1 MTPLALMLALA
12 VGQAAPVEPPVEP
25 APPDFV
31 SAAQADDQA
40 LLERL
45 IHALDPDL
53 ATARQG
59 GIAALEE
66 LRDPRSIRP
75 LAYLARD
82 QNGPVALAAVNA
94 IGAFQLP
101 EAERALT
108 EIAIR
113 KWMAAATRAQ
123 AIAQLPKQ
131 RTATAGKTLL
141 AIASDTGEA
150 DPLRRAAL
158 DELRRSYLALV
169 AGSEPVAEEIPP
181 ANVFTPTLGGI
192 GLGAFT
198 LLSVGTLGQSSA
210 GPAIGFFGGAAI
222 GGFTG
227 YLYRTLP
234 LERSSLYVT
243 AMAWGAWTGMGTAL
257 SLSRHPDERLVLG
270 LGVVGEG
277 AAFLAAYEAGE
288 AMGLSPSDVWIA
300 NLGGL
305 AGTSA
310 AVGTLLLLPASDD
323 TRPFFAVTLGS
334 GLLGLGLAA
343 RLAPSTHFSNGD
355 AALVTIGAFEGAWDG
370 AWLPV
375 VFRGDNV
382 SGSQM
387 AGGLFLGNAAGQVF
401 AAAVAQQTDFTPGDV
416 GHMWL
421 VSSYAKLL
429 GAGVPLMANASGR
442 VIAGSQLALGAAGLV
457 GAALLSDRMSYSSGD
472 ATLVTVATAL
482 GAWHGIALGLFL
494 DDRQV
499 LHEQENLGVVLTS
512 IGAFGLASLA
522 VAQATDPSAWE
533 VSMGAS
539 GAFWGA
545 WFSIWSAY
553 VGGMRAVDGTLLTL
567 IGSDFGTGLTAFL
580 VSPAVRLS
588 PRVLAFASLGGI
600 AGASIFSLVTALV
613 TADGNSIAIA
623 NLAGSGVGLV
633 GGGLAA
639 HFLFKGGGDD
649 AMRSEPRPDG
659 SGRFRFPELAIVPQ
673 PLLGP
678 GGRPDGGVLTVAV
691 LMPGL

>member
-1 MTPLALMLALA
+1 MTLSALALLLAL
-12 VGQAAPVEPPVEP
+12 GQAPPP
-25 APPDFV
+25 QSPPPEAA
-31 SAAQADDQA
+31 SAAEADEHA

-45 IHALDPDL
+45 IQALDPDL
-53 ATARQG
+53 AASRQG
-59 GIAALEE
+59 GIAALRE
-66 LRDPRSIRP
+66 LEDPRSIRP

-82 QNGPVALAAVNA
+82 QNGPVALAAVDA
-94 IGAFQLP
+94 IGAFRLP
-101 EAERALT
+101 EAERALAD
-108 EIAIR
+108 IATR
-113 KWMAAATRAQ
+113 KWMAEATRAR
-123 AIAQLPKQ
+123 AIAQLPGQ
-131 RTATAGKTLL
+131 RTESAGKTLL

-150 DPLRRAAL
+150 DPLRHAAL
-158 DELRRSYLALV
+158 DELRKSYPALLA
-169 AGSEPVAEEIPP
+169 GREPVAEAIPA

-222 GGFTG
+222 GGLTG

-234 LERSSLYVT
+234 LERSSLYVS
-243 AMAWGAWTGMGTAL
+243 AMSWGAVTGMGTAL
-257 SLSRHPDERLVLG
+257 SLSRKPDERLLLG

-277 AAFLAAYEAGE
+277 LALLAAYEAAE
-288 AMGLSPSDVWIA
+288 SMGLSPSDVWIA

-310 AVGTLLLLPASDD
+310 AVGTLLLLPESDD
-323 TRPFFAVTLGS
+323 SRPFFAVTLGS
-334 GLLGLGLAA
+334 SLLGLGLAA
-343 RLAPSTHFSNGD
+343 RLAPGTHFSRGD
-355 AALVTIGAFEGAWDG
+355 AALVTVGAFEGAWAG

-375 VFRGDNV
+375 VFQGRDV
-382 SGSQM
+382 LGSHV
-387 AGGLFLGNAAGQVF
+387 AGGLFLGNAVGQVF

-429 GAGVPLMANASGR
+429 GAGVPLMVDADAP
-442 VIAGSQLALGAAGLV
+442 VIAGSQLALGVAGLV
-457 GAALLSDRMSYSSGD
+457 GAALLSDRTSYSAGD
-472 ATLVTVATAL
+472 ATMVTVGTAL

-494 DDRQV
+494 DDRQI
-499 LHEQENLGVVLTS
+499 LHEQENLGVVLAS

-522 VAQATDPSAWE
+522 VAQATEPSAWE

-567 IGSDFGTGLTAFL
+567 VGSDFGVGLTAFL

-588 PRVLAFASLGGI
+588 PRTLAFASLGGI
-600 AGASIFSLVTALV
+600 AGASVLSLVTALV
-613 TADGNSIAIA
+613 TASGKSIAIA
-623 NLAGSGVGLV
+623 NLAGSGLGLIA
-633 GGGLAA
+633 GGLAA
-639 HFLFKGGGDD
+639 ELVWKGGGDG
-649 AMRSEPRPDG
+649 AGQAASSFDG
-659 SGRFRFPELAIVPQ
+659 SRRFRMPELAIVPQ
-673 PLLGP
+673 PLLGR
-678 GGRPDGGVLTVAV
+678 GGRLDGGVLNVAV
-691 LMPGL
+691 LLPGP